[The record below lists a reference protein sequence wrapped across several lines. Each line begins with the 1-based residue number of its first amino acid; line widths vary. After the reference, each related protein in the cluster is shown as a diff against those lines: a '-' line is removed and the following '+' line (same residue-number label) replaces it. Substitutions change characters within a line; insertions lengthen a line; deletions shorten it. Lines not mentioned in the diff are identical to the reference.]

1 MLATNGRRIATVR
14 RPRVLAPR
22 QLQAPARTNLPE
34 RLFLVGFMGC
44 GKTTLGRLLAD
55 RLRWDFVD
63 LDVRI
68 EESAGMPIRR
78 IFELHGEGHF
88 RRLEHE
94 ALRAIASDRRRE
106 IVAIGGG
113 AFVGEVNRAVIRKA
127 GVSVWIDAP
136 FRTIARRILG
146 DRKRPLAETAEQI
159 NHLYRSRLPFYHEA
173 DLRVRVGDATPNRI
187 AREVL
192 RVLREDWSIV
202 AERRRLFP

>member
-1 MLATNGRRIATVR
+1 MLATNNRRTAPLR
-14 RPRVLAPR
+14 RPRVLVPR
-22 QLQAPARTNLPE
+22 PLHVPSRANLPE

-44 GKTTLGRLLAD
+44 GKSTLGRLLAE
-55 RLRWDFVD
+55 RLRWEFID
-63 LDVRI
+63 LDSRI

-78 IFELHGEGHF
+78 VFELHGESHF

-94 ALRAIASDRRRE
+94 ALRAVAADRIRS

-113 AFVGEVNRAVIRKA
+113 GFIGEVNRAVIRRA

-136 FRTIARRILG
+136 FRILTKRIIG
-146 DRKRPLAETAEQI
+146 DRKRPLAQSAEQI
-159 NHLYRSRLPFYHEA
+159 HQLYRARLPFYHEA
-173 DLRVRVGDATPNRI
+173 DIRLRVGDATPNRI

>member
-1 MLATNGRRIATVR
+1 MLATNGRRTAQHR
-14 RPRVLAPR
+14 RPRVLVPR
-22 QLQAPARTNLPE
+22 PLLSPARPNLPE

-63 LDVRI
+63 LDTRI
-68 EESAGMPIRR
+68 EEAAGTSIRR
-78 IFELHGEGHF
+78 VFEMKGESYF

-94 ALRAIASDRRRE
+94 ALRAVTTDRNRA

-113 AFVGEVNRAVIRKA
+113 AFVGEVNRAVIRGA

-136 FRTIARRILG
+136 FRTLSRRIIG
-146 DRKRPLAETAEQI
+146 DRKRPLAQTTEQI
-159 NHLYRSRLPFYHEA
+159 HQLYRSRLPFYHEA
-173 DLRVRVGDATPNRI
+173 DIRVRVGDATPIRI
-187 AREVL
+187 AREVM